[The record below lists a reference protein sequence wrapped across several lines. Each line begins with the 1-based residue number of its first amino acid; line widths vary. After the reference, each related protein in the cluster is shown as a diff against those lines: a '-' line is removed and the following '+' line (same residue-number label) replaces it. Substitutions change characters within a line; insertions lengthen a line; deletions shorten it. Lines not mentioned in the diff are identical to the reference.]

1 MMHSFDVAA
10 MTPGAFV
17 TKVRGGLA
25 ERGYDRQVG
34 VRLAGDRLTVEFR
47 WMGTSSFEYRI
58 EEHGQGFRADLVGQR
73 ISPLHA
79 VFTDRFEHYFEQALA
94 ELGATSV

>member
-1 MMHSFDVAA
+1 

-34 VRLAGDRLTVEFR
+34 VSLAGDRLTVEFR
-47 WMGTSSFEYRI
+47 WMGTSRFLYRVT
-58 EEHGQGFRADLVGQR
+58 ETGDGFRADLADQAVA
-73 ISPLHA
+73 PLHA
-79 VFTDRFEHYFEQALA
+79 PFADRFESYFNRALE
-94 ELGATSV
+94 ELGARNV